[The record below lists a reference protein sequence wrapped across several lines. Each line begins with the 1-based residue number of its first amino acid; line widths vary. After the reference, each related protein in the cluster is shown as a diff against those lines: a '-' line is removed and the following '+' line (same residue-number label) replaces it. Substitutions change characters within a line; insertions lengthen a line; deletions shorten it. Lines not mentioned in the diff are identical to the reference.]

1 MNCLFFTWKVS
12 TNYLWTLAHF
22 EKNLTFDS
30 QAGYQETVK
39 LLNKTAELPLM
50 YIIKIDY
57 LKGKNFRAY

>member
-1 MNCLFFTWKVS
+1 MS
-12 TNYLWTLAHF
+12 TNYLWTLADF